1 MTQHD
6 YDIGNANGAN
16 FRSDLNNVLDAIQ
29 TLNSGSSEPSSM
41 VAYMLWA
48 DTTNNLLKCRNGSN
62 NAWISLGAINQT
74 NLGMAGVASPTFT
87 GTVSAPELDLTGTTS
102 LKLPV
107 GTTAQ
112 RPTGATGDIRFNS
125 TLSQVETYSGSE
137 WEKVGGVPAGS
148 ITAFGS
154 STVPSGWLECNGAN
168 ISRSTYATLFSA
180 ISTSFGAGDGSSTFA
195 LPDLRGEFIR
205 GWDNSRGVDSSR
217 AFASTQSDQNKQH
230 NHTGGSHNHAY
241 AFASGS
247 AGSIGNNYQSS
258 DISSVTNH
266 GNLTELEQSGGN
278 DGQRLAGF
286 TANTSG
292 ETSTVGNSG
301 GTEVRVRNIAL
312 MHIIKF

>member
-1 MTQHD
+1 MAQHD
-6 YDIGNANGAN
+6 YDIGNANGAT
-16 FRSDLNNVLDAIQ
+16 FRADLNNALDAIHS
-29 TLNSGSSEPSSM
+29 TNSGGSEPSTT

-48 DTTNNLLKCRNGSN
+48 DSVNNLLKVRNGANSD
-62 NAWISLGAINQT
+62 WISLGSINAT
-74 NLGMAGVASPTFT
+74 NLGLAALASPTFT
-87 GTVSAPELDLTGTTS
+87 GTVTAPELDLTGTTS

-125 TLSQVETYSGSE
+125 TLSQVETYMGST
-137 WEKVGGVPAGS
+137 WEKVGGVPVGS
-148 ITAFGS
+148 ITAYGS
-154 STVPSGWLECNGAN
+154 STVPSGWLECNGAT
-168 ISRSTYATLFSA
+168 ISRSTYATLYAA
-180 ISTSFGAGDGSSTFA
+180 IGTSFGAGDGSSTFV

-230 NHTGGSHNHAY
+230 NHTASSHTHPY

-286 TANTSG
+286 TANTGG
-292 ETSTVGNSG
+292 EVVTIGNDG
-301 GTEVRVRNIAL
+301 GAEVRVRNIAL

>member
-1 MTQHD
+1 MAQHD
-6 YDIGNANGAN
+6 YDIGNANGAT
-16 FRSDLNNVLDAIQ
+16 FRADLNDALDAIHS
-29 TLNSGSSEPSSM
+29 TNSGGSEPSTT

-48 DTTNNLLKCRNGSN
+48 DSVNNLLKVRNGANSD
-62 NAWISLGAINQT
+62 WISLGSINAT
-74 NLGMAGVASPTFT
+74 NLGLAALASPTFT
-87 GTVSAPELDLTGTTS
+87 GTVTAPELDLTGTTS

-137 WEKVGGVPAGS
+137 WVTVGGVPAGS
-148 ITAFGS
+148 ITAFGAS
-154 STVPSGWLECNGAN
+154 SPPSGWLECNGAT
-168 ISRSTYATLFSA
+168 ISRSTYATLFAA

-230 NHTGGSHNHAY
+230 NHTASSHTHPY
-241 AFASGS
+241 AFASGN

-258 DISSVTNH
+258 GISSVTNH
-266 GNLTELEQSGGN
+266 GDIAELEQSGGN
-278 DGQRLAGF
+278 DGQKLAAF
-286 TANTSG
+286 TANTGG
-292 ETSTVGNSG
+292 EAVTIGNDG
-301 GTEVRVRNIAL
+301 GAEVRVRNIAL

>member
-1 MTQHD
+1 MAQHD

-16 FRSDLNNVLDAIQ
+16 FRSDLNNVLDAVHS
-29 TLNSGSSEPSSM
+29 TNSGSSEPTTM

-48 DTTNNLLKCRNGSN
+48 DTSNNLLKVRNGAN
-62 NAWISLGAINQT
+62 NAWISLGSINST
-74 NLGMAGVASPTFT
+74 NLGLATLASPTFT
-87 GTVSAPELDLTGTTS
+87 GTVTAPELDLTGTTS

-112 RPTGATGDIRFNS
+112 RPTGATGDLRFNS
-125 TLSQVETYSGSE
+125 TLSQVETYSGSD

-154 STVPSGWLECNGAN
+154 SSPPSGWLECNGAT
-168 ISRSTYATLFSA
+168 ISRSTYATLFAA

-217 AFASTQSDQNKQH
+217 AFASTQSDQNKAH
-230 NHTGGSHNHAY
+230 NHTAGSHNHAY

-247 AGSIGNNYQSS
+247 AGTIGNNYQSS